1 MNHYVNLLTLNFIAR
16 VVLQR
21 RELCTSK
28 DRLIGHVNYMFY
40 SMLDEDIECVDDD
53 DDDDDDNNDDYR
65 NDES

>member
-1 MNHYVNLLTLNFIAR
+1 
-16 VVLQR
+16 
-21 RELCTSK
+21 
-28 DRLIGHVNYMFY
+28 MFY